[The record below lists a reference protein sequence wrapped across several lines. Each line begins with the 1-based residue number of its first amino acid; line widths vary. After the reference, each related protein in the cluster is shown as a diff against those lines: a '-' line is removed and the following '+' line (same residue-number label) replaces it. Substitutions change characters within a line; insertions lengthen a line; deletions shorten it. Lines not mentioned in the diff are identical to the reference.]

1 MIENRI
7 LVENNP
13 KLDTVVAGVIS
24 YTIDTKT
31 MMEMLLKN
39 GKIYVKLG
47 SFTELIPVFVFF
59 KAFGM
64 DSDQEVF
71 QSVHCTSEMEEYLV
85 LSLEDCYKRNIFT
98 SEQAVEYLSTKLWTK
113 KFESRK

>member
-1 MIENRI
+1 MLGSQKCHLSGLNEEELCRLKECPFDPKGYFIVNGSEKVLLIQEQMIENRI

-64 DSDQEVF
+64 ESDQ
-71 QSVHCTSEMEEYLV
+71 
-85 LSLEDCYKRNIFT
+85 
-98 SEQAVEYLSTKLWTK
+98 
-113 KFESRK
+113 